1 LQALWRSS
9 WWESRKLVLIGH
21 AERTVRCSAQLSR
34 TINSLD
40 TASLTLYTIRMILFD
55 EENNIIIPES
65 LRETQEGRAVISQ
78 MIHLRLLVAAELARC
93 GIHTSLDG
101 LLDDAGTVIGVL
113 NRSGH
118 LSFERTS

>member
-1 LQALWRSS
+1 
-9 WWESRKLVLIGH
+9 
-21 AERTVRCSAQLSR
+21 
-34 TINSLD
+34 
-40 TASLTLYTIRMILFD
+40 MILFD